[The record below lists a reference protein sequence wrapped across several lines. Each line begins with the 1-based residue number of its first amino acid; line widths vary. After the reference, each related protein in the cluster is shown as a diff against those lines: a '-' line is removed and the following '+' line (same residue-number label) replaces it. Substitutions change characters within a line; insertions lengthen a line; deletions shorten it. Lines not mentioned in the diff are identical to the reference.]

1 MAGLTEFNPNS
12 DSEQKL
18 ISKIRKRDGR
28 IVNFEQSKIAN
39 AIYKALVVTGKPD
52 YPLAEKLAAKVLQK
66 MVHQGYDSAGKMG
79 VPSVEDVQDM
89 VESILIEEGLSET
102 AKSYILYRHE
112 RRKIREEKMKILNKK
127 DLDEVDKAFDIN
139 SLRVLAARY
148 LLRDSNNEIIEGPKQ
163 MFERV
168 ATLVA
173 VADMMHDGS
182 LFNLAGGHTQSIEEA
197 ERYYSK
203 LEDFDNKLH
212 IGDYFLNKYHFE
224 AIIRHY
230 VYCARQGQ
238 MKVSFKE
245 LLRTLAEGKLAQYQ
259 DRITEYYNLM
269 VSRDF
274 LPNTPT
280 LMNAGARLGQLSACF
295 VLDMPDDM
303 AGIMKAST
311 DAAMIFKSGGG
322 VGINYSDLRPEGDI
336 VASTSGVAS
345 GPTSFMRII
354 DTITDVVKQG
364 GKRRGAN
371 MGILEAWH
379 PDVEKF
385 VTAKTKPG
393 VFENFNVSVGIWE
406 DFWQALV
413 NKEGNHKYT
422 LRSPRTREPVRQT
435 DALQLVDLI
444 AMSAW
449 RSAEPG
455 VIFFDNINK
464 YNPLIGARHGPL
476 RATNPCVTGDTWVAT
491 GDGPRRVR
499 ELLGKP
505 FKVHLNGKAWNTEGF
520 FSTGIKKVFKLKT
533 KEGFEMRLTEDHK
546 VLAVKHMSRYALDPE
561 WKQAKDLKQ
570 GEQVVLDDCRYYE
583 WEGKFGE
590 QEGYLVGQL
599 VGDGHIKEEK
609 AVLCSWGETGGDAS
623 VRGQVLQYAQQ
634 MPHRPYFRGWA
645 KIAGKAEY
653 RLSIASIT
661 ELATS
666 LGLVHGNKTT
676 TEEIEKASSAFYKGF
691 LRGLFD
697 ADGTVLGSQLKGISV
712 RLSQSDLGI
721 LKAVQRMLMRLGIAS
736 TTYENRRKE
745 QERLMPDGKRGQKL
759 YRCKS
764 QHELVIS
771 EENISRFHRVIGFGD
786 TCKME
791 RLAMLLGNYRRK
803 LNRERFV
810 ATVEELVNDG
820 IEEVYDVQVPGVNAF
835 DANGIVA
842 HNCGEQSL
850 YPYESC
856 NLGSINLANFVKR
869 KVDGKFEFDWQRYE
883 QAIRLS
889 TRFLDNIIDMNKYP
903 VEEIQVATKETRR
916 IGLGIMGIADL
927 LFLLQIPYNSRDGY
941 DFMNKL
947 AEAVSYLSMDES
959 VAIARSRGPFPM
971 FKNTDYAKGR
981 IPVAGYYELPR
992 ETHTYDWNTLIE
1004 KIQKNG
1010 IRNSWTSTIAP
1021 TGTLSMIADTANGV
1035 EPVFALVYEKRV
1047 TVGRFF
1053 YTDKVFENALKENG
1067 LYSDEIL
1074 TKIANNYGSV
1084 RGLPE
1089 IPEWMQRI
1097 FATAID
1103 IHWTDHVMAQ
1113 GIWQKWISNA
1123 IAKTINMPGD
1133 VTAEDVKCSYLLSH
1147 ELGLKG
1153 VTVFRDGSRHEQVL
1167 HITGK
1172 NTGEKSFAVKP
1183 SRYVADYV
1191 SKNIKEPYVLEQMQK
1206 IFKESGI
1213 EEEVPIRPEVPR
1225 QVAVT
1230 VETKKVAPQPALQ
1243 TVMELEQDRCPTC
1256 NAKLIITEGCNV
1268 CIECGFSGCGSG

>member
-1 MAGLTEFNPNS
+1 MAGVTEFN
-12 DSEQKL
+12 DSKESL

-28 IVNFEQSKIAN
+28 IVNFEQSKISN
-39 AIYKALVVTGKPD
+39 AIYKALVATGKPD
-52 YPLAEKLAAKVLQK
+52 YPLAERLASRVVQK
-66 MVHQGYDSAGKMG
+66 TLTQGYDPAKAA

-89 VESILIEEGLSET
+89 VESILIEDGLSET
-102 AKSYILYRHE
+102 AKAYILYRHE
-112 RRKIREEKMKILNKK
+112 RRKIRDEKMKILNKK
-127 DLDEVDKAFDIN
+127 DLDEVDKALDIN

-148 LLRDSNNEIIEGPKQ
+148 LLRDDNNEIIEGPKQ

-173 VADMMHDGS
+173 MADLLHDQAV
-182 LFNLAGGHTQSIEEA
+182 FTLAGGHAQSIEEA
-197 ERYYSK
+197 EKYYTK
-203 LEDFDNKLH
+203 LDDFGGKLH
-212 IGDYFLNKYHFE
+212 IGGYYLNKYHFE
-224 AIIRHY
+224 ALIRHY
-230 VYCARQGQ
+230 IDCAQHGQ
-238 MKVSFKE
+238 MKISFKE
-245 LLRTLAEGKLAQYQ
+245 LLRLIAEGKMNHYEE
-259 DRITEYYNLM
+259 RVWEYYNLM

-413 NKEGNHKYT
+413 NKDGNHKYT
-422 LRSPRTREPVRQT
+422 LQSPRTRDPVRQI
-435 DALQLVDLI
+435 DSQQLIDLI
-444 AMSAW
+444 ALSAW
-449 RSAEPG
+449 KSAEPG
-455 VIFFDNINK
+455 LIFFDNINK
-464 YNPLIGARHGPL
+464 YNPLINARHGPL
-476 RATNPCVTGDTWVAT
+476 RATNP
-491 GDGPRRVR
+491 
-499 ELLGKP
+499 
-505 FKVHLNGKAWNTEGF
+505 
-520 FSTGIKKVFKLKT
+520 
-533 KEGFEMRLTEDHK
+533 
-546 VLAVKHMSRYALDPE
+546 
-561 WKQAKDLKQ
+561 
-570 GEQVVLDDCRYYE
+570 
-583 WEGKFGE
+583 
-590 QEGYLVGQL
+590 
-599 VGDGHIKEEK
+599 
-609 AVLCSWGETGGDAS
+609 
-623 VRGQVLQYAQQ
+623 
-634 MPHRPYFRGWA
+634 
-645 KIAGKAEY
+645 
-653 RLSIASIT
+653 
-661 ELATS
+661 
-666 LGLVHGNKTT
+666 
-676 TEEIEKASSAFYKGF
+676 
-691 LRGLFD
+691 
-697 ADGTVLGSQLKGISV
+697 
-712 RLSQSDLGI
+712 
-721 LKAVQRMLMRLGIAS
+721 
-736 TTYENRRKE
+736 
-745 QERLMPDGKRGQKL
+745 
-759 YRCKS
+759 
-764 QHELVIS
+764 
-771 EENISRFHRVIGFGD
+771 
-786 TCKME
+786 
-791 RLAMLLGNYRRK
+791 
-803 LNRERFV
+803 
-810 ATVEELVNDG
+810 
-820 IEEVYDVQVPGVNAF
+820 
-835 DANGIVA
+835 
-842 HNCGEQSL
+842 CGEQSL

-903 VEEIQVATKETRR
+903 VEEIRVATKETRR

-927 LFLLQIPYNSRDGY
+927 LFLLQMPYNSRDGY
-941 DFMNKL
+941 EFMNKL

-959 VAIARSRGPFPM
+959 VALAKSRGPFTL
-971 FKNTDYAKGR
+971 FKDTDYVKGR
-981 IPVAGYYELPR
+981 IPVAGYYELPK
-992 ETHTYDWNTLIE
+992 ETHTYDWDTLVE
-1004 KIQKNG
+1004 KIKKTG

-1053 YTDKVFENALKENG
+1053 YTDKVFENVLKENG

-1097 FATAID
+1097 FVTAID
-1103 IHWTDHVMAQ
+1103 VHWTDHVMAQ

-1133 VTAEDVKCSYLLSH
+1133 VTAEDVKCAYLLSH

-1153 VTVFRDGSRHEQVL
+1153 VTVYRDGSRHEQVL

-1172 NTGEKSFAVKP
+1172 NTGEKAFAVKP

-1191 SKNIKEPYVLEQMQK
+1191 KNNIAEVYVTEQMQK
-1206 IFKESGI
+1206 IFRESGI
-1213 EEEVPIRPEVPR
+1213 EEEVVIRPEAPKPLAATEV
-1225 QVAVT
+1225 
-1230 VETKKVAPQPALQ
+1230 KKPAPQPAQ
-1243 TVMELEQDRCPTC
+1243 VMMDTEEDRCPTC
-1256 NAKLIITEGCNV
+1256 NARLIITEGCNV